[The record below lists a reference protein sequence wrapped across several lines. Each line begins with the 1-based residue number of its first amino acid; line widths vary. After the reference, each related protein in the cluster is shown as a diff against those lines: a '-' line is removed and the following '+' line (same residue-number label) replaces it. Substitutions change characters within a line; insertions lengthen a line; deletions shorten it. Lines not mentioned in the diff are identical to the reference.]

1 MALLCYHA
9 AHEQFAPS
17 HLLKLAVAA
26 EQAGFAGLHSSD
38 HFHPWGWKQGHSG
51 FSFAWVAA
59 AMQATSLPMSMVC
72 APGQRYHPAIVAQA
86 IATLAEM
93 FPNRF
98 SIELGSGEAL
108 NECITGG
115 GWPEKK
121 IREAR
126 LLESAHVIR
135 RLLKGE
141 EVSFEGYVT
150 IKCAKLWT
158 LPSAPPPLLGAAIS
172 EETSRWVGNWADGLL
187 TTADKN
193 FNEVE
198 RKIAAF
204 RQNRREHKPVYV
216 KYTFSYARNLQVA
229 IDEAWEEWK
238 GQITAEN
245 RSDITTPEEFDR
257 LSRFT
262 TREEVL
268 DVTPVFSDMD
278 ALGEQL
284 DKLEALDVDRIIL
297 HNLAKHQEE
306 FIEDFAQAFG
316 SRAWMSHERPHE
328 TTTQWHESRPST
340 Q

>member
-9 AHEQFAPS
+9 AHEQFPPS

-26 EQAGFAGLHSSD
+26 EQAGFDGLHSSD

-86 IATLAEM
+86 IATLGEM
-93 FPNRF
+93 FPGRF
-98 SIELGSGEAL
+98 AIELGSGEAL

-150 IKCAKLWT
+150 IKNARLWT
-158 LPSAPPPLLGAAIS
+158 LPSEPPPLIGAAIS
-172 EETSRWVGNWADGLL
+172 ETTARWVGNWADGLL
-187 TTADKN
+187 TTADKD
-193 FNEVE
+193 FEEVE

-204 RQNRREHKPVYV
+204 RQNGSSHKPVYV
-216 KYTFSYARNLQVA
+216 KYTFSYARNLQAA

-245 RSDITTPEEFDR
+245 RADIATPEEFDR
-257 LSRFT
+257 LARQT

-268 DVTPVFSDMD
+268 AVTPVFSDMD
-278 ALGEQL
+278 ALREQIG
-284 DKLEALDVDRIIL
+284 KLEGFGVDRIIL
-297 HNLAKHQEE
+297 HNLGERQEE
-306 FIEDFAQAFG
+306 FIEDFARAFG
-316 SRAWMSHERPHE
+316 NGGAWMSREQRV
-328 TTTQWHESRPST
+328 TTQWHDSRQST

>member
-26 EQAGFAGLHSSD
+26 EQAGFSGLHSSD

-86 IATLAEM
+86 VATLADM
-93 FPNRF
+93 FPERF

-108 NECITGG
+108 NECITGA

-121 IREAR
+121 VREAR
-126 LLESAHVIR
+126 LLESAHVMR
-135 RLLKGE
+135 RMLRGE
-141 EVSFEGYVT
+141 EVSFDGYVT
-150 IKCAKLWT
+150 VKHARLWT
-158 LPSAPPPLLGAAIS
+158 LPAAMPALLGAAIS
-172 EETSRWVGNWADGLL
+172 EETSRWVGMWADGLL
-187 TTADKN
+187 TTADKDLD
-193 FNEVE
+193 EVE

-204 RQNRREHKPVYV
+204 RQNGGAGKPVYI
-216 KYTFSYARNLQVA
+216 KYTFSYARDLQAA

-245 RSDITTPEEFDR
+245 RADIATPEEFDR
-257 LSRFT
+257 LSRQT

-268 DVTPVFSDMD
+268 AVTPVFSDMD
-278 ALGEQL
+278 ALWEQVQQL
-284 DKLEALDVDRIIL
+284 DALGVDRIIL
-297 HNLAKHQEE
+297 HSLSTRQEE
-306 FIEDFAQAFG
+306 FIEDFARSLPHG
-316 SRAWMSHERPHE
+316 RP
-328 TTTQWHESRPST
+328 RPSHRWPSPLIHGSPRA
-340 Q
+340 